1 MKKYNIRSIFFS
13 SIKDIISD
21 NWFMVFLWIISI
33 PTISILYLNIDFD
46 KKEYI
51 EYIVVDRYIKY
62 DNGSPK
68 YNYNVVKIKDL
79 SSSNINT
86 ISVSEETY
94 YENCDIYFTQE
105 TSSSAR
111 GTFTLIIIILS
122 VVFTF
127 TELIYITSDNNN
139 KYLKFE

>member
-33 PTISILYLNIDFD
+33 PTISILYLSIDFD

-51 EYIVVDRYIKY
+51 EYIVVDRFIKY

-68 YNYNVVKIKDL
+68 YNYNVVKINDL

-105 TSSSAR
+105 TNSSNQDI
-111 GTFTLIIIILS
+111 FILIIIILS
-122 VVFTF
+122 IVFTF
-127 TELIYITSDNNN
+127 TELTYITSDNN

>member
-13 SIKDIISD
+13 SIKDIISN

-62 DNGSPK
+62 DNGDPE

-105 TSSSAR
+105 ASSSNQDI
-111 GTFTLIIIILS
+111 FILIIIILS
-122 VVFTF
+122 IVFTY
-127 TELIYITSDNNN
+127 TELTYITSDNN

>member
-51 EYIVVDRYIKY
+51 EYIVVGRYIKY
-62 DNGSPK
+62 DNGDPE

-94 YENCDIYFTQE
+94 YENCDIYFTKE

-111 GTFTLIIIILS
+111 DIFTLIIIILS
-122 VVFTF
+122 IVITY
-127 TELIYITSDNNN
+127 TELIYITSDNN